1 MTKLL
6 DNREDT
12 SRSNSPLWKRVIAWG
27 GKNWF
32 YITLSLLAVIGVPC
46 AFFIPPHIPGLKDDG
61 NTVVSVRQSILAVLA
76 GALTMLTLW
85 ETHRKNTHERDKNE
99 RDHIRQV
106 KAERRSRYAKAIE
119 QLADDKAPI
128 RRGGI
133 YTLAKLVD
141 EWLVDDK
148 TVPAKEERLSEGQVI
163 IDSLCA
169 YIRSSYPLSIHKK
182 ALERSHEPV
191 DYPGNFLLDQT
202 KFREEQEVRQL
213 IIKEITKRLN
223 DGSAFEDN
231 MPKRPQRGPWSDFI
245 YDFSKATF
253 FYVVDFKNSLF
264 NKDVIFNN
272 AKFIHG
278 ADFNNSY
285 FKQSANFENSEFSGP
300 AGSVGSAKFL
310 NSKFESDVKFS
321 GSTFIRNA
329 HFNNTVFTHKAS
341 FESVRFNKKAVF
353 SDALFE
359 QIASFKNTYF
369 TGGIK
374 FFRAIFKKSTDF
386 SSSYF
391 FHEANFFK
399 TEFHQQPIFKSMN
412 LGITYIAQFSYK
424 DCQINFSVS
433 TQNGAVQVKTTKV
446 IAPNKAI
453 FLLPEGADL
462 FNPDNP
468 DDFSKGMVISPGG
481 KG

>member
-1 MTKLL
+1 MIKIFSKLNCIKKL
-6 DNREDT
+6 KS
-12 SRSNSPLWKRVIAWG
+12 SRKQNQ
-27 GKNWF
+27 F
-32 YITLSLLAVIGVPC
+32 YIVLFGTAIIGALC
-46 AFFIPPHIPGLKDDG
+46 AFSIPLSIAEPFSAGD
-61 NTVVSVRQSILAVLA
+61 SVAALRQAILAATGGVLA
-76 GALTMLTLW
+76 MLTLW
-85 ETHRKNTHERDKNE
+85 ENRRKNLQEKDKNDL
-99 RDHIRQV
+99 DHARQV

-141 EWLVDDK
+141 EWLADDK
-148 TVPAKEERLSEGQVI
+148 TVQTKEERLSEGQVI

-182 ALERSHEPV
+182 ILERNHEPV
-191 DYPGNFLLDQT
+191 EYPGNFLLDQA

-223 DGSAFEDN
+223 DSSAFEDN

-253 FYVVDFKNSLF
+253 FYVVDFKNSFF

-272 AKFIHG
+272 TKFIHG

-321 GSTFIRNA
+321 GSTFIRDA

-341 FESVRFNKKAVF
+341 FENVRFNKKAVF

-359 QIASFKNTYF
+359 QSASFKNTYF

-374 FFRAIFKKSTDF
+374 FFRAIFKKSADF

-399 TEFHQQPIFKSMN
+399 AEFHQQPIFKSMN

-433 TQNGAVQVKTTKV
+433 TQNGAVQVITTKV

-462 FNPDNP
+462 FNPNNP